1 MILVI
6 RLSDVVCKWNL
17 MFKIASRLVIKR
29 RCKWFCGDRS
39 ETVIFRIQPEIP
51 GMLRRMMGIDQIF
64 FCQKNVLDKT
74 NRRLEITAWNE
85 SFDSRVSVEEKCCY
99 YAEGNKTKFS
109 QAAKLKIHS
118 FWGLESTVEKLM
130 ITHYKVLFLKF
141 LMVSVFFFLFSLQWN
156 REKKF

>member
-1 MILVI
+1 MIFRGPI
-6 RLSDVVCKWNL
+6 CKP
-17 MFKIASRLVIKR
+17 F
-29 RCKWFCGDRS
+29 
-39 ETVIFRIQPEIP
+39 FRIQPEIP

-130 ITHYKVLFLKF
+130 ITHYKVIFVMFLWF
-141 LMVSVFFFLFSLQWN
+141 L
-156 REKKF
+156 